1 LLVEAE
7 EALLVEA
14 EAEADL
20 ERLLDLQYP
29 QQQTIQLQLVLVA
42 QEVLQDHLVELDIL
56 DSQA

>member
-7 EALLVEA
+7 EVLLVEA

-42 QEVLQDHLVELDIL
+42 QEALQDHLAEMDIL